1 MRYLVVGVAFD
12 SEGTSSSSLCQLVQ
26 THCKEKRMIVRSIQ
40 QKKFNR
46 HMKKLVTVDLKENY
60 CQQNK
65 SEVSLKI
72 NGLGILK
79 VNHTS

>member
-1 MRYLVVGVAFD
+1 
-12 SEGTSSSSLCQLVQ
+12 
-26 THCKEKRMIVRSIQ
+26 
-40 QKKFNR
+40 
-46 HMKKLVTVDLKENY
+46 MKKLVTVDLKENY